1 MVYHWLGWI
10 SFASCVLL
18 LAKYAGRTLNS
29 KSVNMLLRK
38 IHKPLGNAVIGTGA
52 MHGVLSLIKHPQ
64 EIAENLSGVLLWA
77 LIVLL
82 ARTCYAKTKLKS
94 KWFRMHRHLA
104 IALTVI
110 LAVHVVISIS

>member
-29 KSVNMLLRK
+29 KSVNM
-38 IHKPLGNAVIGTGA
+38 HKPLGNAVIGTGA

-64 EIAENLSGVLLWA
+64 EIAENLSGVLLWT